1 MKLSVNLLISF
12 VYQDRYIILASLKLS
27 YKNSV
32 FLYINN
38 SSNIGEDSTW
48 NFNYSNVIN
57 YKNLLEMKSVD

>member
-12 VYQDRYIILASLKLS
+12 VYQDRCIILASLKLS

-32 FLYINN
+32 FLYIKN

-57 YKNLLEMKSVD
+57 YENLLEMKSVD